1 MPLLALL
8 PLLLLLLVL
17 PPSDIV
23 MFSVTSFAAVQFFVR
38 ISPLLVSL
46 SLSLSLCLFLLCP
59 DYK

>member
-8 PLLLLLLVL
+8 PLSPLLL
-17 PPSDIV
+17 PSDIV

-46 SLSLSLCLFLLCP
+46 SVFRSLSSVPGL
-59 DYK
+59 